1 MVEDFQFSILNS
13 QFTISVFDLM
23 ANRYDVIVVGSG
35 LGGLTCANRLA
46 RAGHKVLIL
55 EHHHQL
61 GGLATWFKRGGHIF
75 DVSLHGFPYGMVKTC
90 KKYWSREIHDSI
102 VQLKNIVFDNPQ
114 FSLTTTFSK
123 EDFIRLLQEKFAV
136 NSTVVADFFQSV
148 DGMNFYDDQSMTTR
162 ELFNR
167 FFPGRSDVHRLLM
180 EPITYANGSTLD
192 EPAITYGIV
201 FSNFMN
207 KGVYTFKGG
216 TDKLIGMMVR
226 ELEKNGVTIST
237 RAKVDRIVV
246 DNSRVRGVEVDGR
259 LIEAGSVVS
268 NAGITNTIDEL
279 AGREVFSADFLACF
293 DKVQV
298 NNSSCQVYFGIRKG
312 EKLEDIGDLLFTS
325 TAEEFSSE
333 EIQKIDTKSR
343 TFSVYY
349 PKTRP
354 DNEADYTIVASMNG
368 NYDDWVNL
376 DDNLYQQEKDK
387 MVARCLNDLERY
399 VPGIRS
405 RIDTIE
411 SATPT
416 TFHRYT
422 LHTKGTSFGTKF
434 EGLNISRSLH
444 KEVAGLFHVGSV
456 GIIMSGWLGAINY
469 GVIVA
474 NDVDAFVRT

>member
-1 MVEDFQFSILNS
+1 M
-13 QFTISVFDLM
+13 FTPLDSVDSK
-23 ANRYDVIVVGSG
+23 YDIVVVGSG

-46 RAGHKVLIL
+46 KAGHKILLL

-61 GGLATWFKRGGHIF
+61 GGLATWFKRGGHTF

-90 KKYWSREIHDSI
+90 KKYWSKEIRDSI
-102 VQLKNIVFDNPQ
+102 VQLNNIVFDNPQ
-114 FSLTTTFSK
+114 FSLTTSFSK
-123 EDFIRLLQEKFAV
+123 EGFIRLLKEKF
-136 NSTVVADFFQSV
+136 SIESKVVTDFFQTV

-162 ELFNR
+162 ELFDR

-207 KGVYTFKGG
+207 KGVYTFSGG

-226 ELEKNGVTIST
+226 ELEKNGVTICT
-237 RAKVDRIVV
+237 KARVDRVVV
-246 DNSRVRGVEVDGR
+246 DNSRVRGVEVGGR
-259 LIEAGSVVS
+259 FIETSAVVS
-268 NAGITNTIDEL
+268 NAGVTNTIDEL
-279 AGREVFSADFLACF
+279 VGRDAFKADFIDSF
-293 DKVQV
+293 DKVKV
-298 NNSSCQVYFGIRKG
+298 NNSSCQVYFGIRRG
-312 EKLEDIGDLLFTS
+312 EELEDIGDLLFTS

-333 EIQKIDTKSR
+333 EMLKLDTKSR

-354 DNEADYTIVASMNG
+354 ENEPDYTIVASMNG
-368 NYDDWVNL
+368 NYDDWIDFSENEYRQEKKRMIERCL
-376 DDNLYQQEKDK
+376 DDLD
-387 MVARCLNDLERY
+387 RY
-399 VPGIRS
+399 VPGVRDK
-405 RIDTIE
+405 IDTIE
-411 SATPT
+411 SATPK

-422 LHTKGTSFGTKF
+422 LHTRGTSFGTKF
-434 EGLNISRSLH
+434 EGLDISRSLH

-474 NDVDAFVRT
+474 NDVDAFVRS